1 MRAVLKSESPDRR
14 RARRLPCAL
23 ALALLAGVVAPCAGQ
38 EADQAFVAP
47 PDQSIPA
54 APAVEA
60 ATPATPLADA
70 AGELVIAALNFLDVR
85 YRRGGDSVDE
95 GFDCSGF
102 TQHVVSTVL
111 GITLP
116 RRSSD
121 QAQQAGLPVVA
132 RHSLQPGD
140 LVFFNTLRRAF
151 SHVGIYIGEG
161 RFIHSPRSGQQV
173 RVERMDSP
181 YWNKRFDGAR
191 RISPQPRS

>member
-1 MRAVLKSESPDRR
+1 MSISEFHGRR
-14 RARRLPCAL
+14 RTRHFPCVL
-23 ALALLAGVVAPCAGQ
+23 ALVLLAGLIAPCAGQ
-38 EADQAFVAP
+38 EADVAAFALPSDLVN
-47 PDQSIPA
+47 PA
-54 APAVEA
+54 VPAVEA
-60 ATPATPLADA
+60 ATTAAPQADA
-70 AGELVIAALNFLDVR
+70 AVELVIAALNFLDVR

-121 QAQQAGLPVVA
+121 QAQQAGLPAVV
-132 RHSLQPGD
+132 RQSLKPGD

-161 RFIHSPRSGQQV
+161 RFIHAPRSGQQV
-173 RVERMDSP
+173 RLERMDTP
-181 YWNKRFDGAR
+181 YWTQRFDGAR
-191 RISPQPRS
+191 RISPQPGS

>member
-1 MRAVLKSESPDRR
+1 MVW
-14 RARRLPCAL
+14 L
-23 ALALLAGVVAPCAGQ
+23 AAPCAAQ
-38 EADQAFVAP
+38 EADAAWMAAP
-47 PDQSIPA
+47 ANRLVPA
-54 APAVEA
+54 APPAEAAVSATPQADTAVEI
-60 ATPATPLADA
+60 
-70 AGELVIAALNFLDVR
+70 VFAALNFLDVR

-121 QAQQAGLPVVA
+121 QARQAGLPAVA
-132 RHSLQPGD
+132 RQSLKPGD

-151 SHVGIYIGEG
+151 SHVGIYIGDG
-161 RFIHSPRSGQQV
+161 RFIHAPRSGQQV

-181 YWNKRFDGAR
+181 YWNQRFDGAR
-191 RISPQPRS
+191 RVSATSGS